1 DGFSGGELP
10 PKNTIREIRINQNP
24 FAPEYDRLGLGRIEI
39 FTKPGSDK
47 FHADLGYNFA
57 TDKWNS
63 RNPYAAEKAP
73 FHLHEF
79 REMLAGPISKR
90 ASFNVTFTREWVDN
104 GNVINGVV
112 LDPTTLAVTPYD
124 NTFVSSLHRT
134 GITPRV
140 DYQLST
146 NHTLSV
152 RYVFNRDAVDN
163 AGVGGFNLATRGYH
177 NDARSQTLQVTETAV
192 INTST
197 INETRFQYFRPD
209 TLAESST
216 GGYALQVLGS
226 FNGGG
231 NPIGRSTTI
240 QNNYEFQN
248 YTSIL
253 RAKHSWKFGL
263 RLRGTT
269 ESNQSPQ
276 NFAGTFTFSGVVAPQ
291 LDANNRV
298 VVDSLGQPV
307 LLNITSIESYR
318 RTLFFQQQGL
328 SPTQIRVLGGGAS
341 QFTLNTGNPHISGS
355 LVDAGI
361 FAGDEWK
368 VKPNLT
374 LSLGMRYEVQ
384 TNINDWRDLAVRIGA
399 AWAPG
404 ASSARSR
411 AKSVIR
417 AGFGIFY
424 DRFSLG
430 NTLTA
435 DRYNGVNQQ
444 QYVVANPD
452 FFPTVP
458 EPSSLTGS
466 VPPSAIQEVSSALR
480 APYLMQSALGFE
492 RELPR
497 NTTVA
502 VTYANSH
509 GVHML
514 RSQNINAPVP
524 GTYVPAIPTSGL
536 YPLGRPGL
544 VALMESTG
552 LYNQNQIILNVNSR
566 PFRDISL
573 TGSYAY
579 NHALSNTDGLGTF
592 PAKPYSMEG
601 EYGPAA
607 TDMRH
612 RVSLGGTITA
622 KWGIRFNPLLTANS
636 GPPFDVTSG
645 RDLWGTTIFNAR
657 PGIGTDPNKPGVV
670 QTPYGLLDP
679 SPGASQTIIP
689 RNFGR
694 GPGQIML
701 NMRVGRTF
709 TFGGARESGAV
720 STGGAPAGSA

>member
-1 DGFSGGELP
+1 MASISSSMSLP
-10 PKNTIREIRINQNP
+10 IQ
-24 FAPEYDRLGLGRIEI
+24 
-39 FTKPGSDK
+39 
-47 FHADLGYNFA
+47 
-57 TDKWNS
+57 
-63 RNPYAAEKAP
+63 
-73 FHLHEF
+73 
-79 REMLAGPISKR
+79 IS
-90 ASFNVTFTREWVDN
+90 S
-104 GNVINGVV
+104 
-112 LDPTTLAVTPYD
+112 
-124 NTFVSSLHRT
+124 
-134 GITPRV
+134 
-140 DYQLST
+140 
-146 NHTLSV
+146 
-152 RYVFNRDAVDN
+152 
-163 AGVGGFNLATRGYH
+163 
-177 NDARSQTLQVTETAV
+177 
-192 INTST
+192 
-197 INETRFQYFRPD
+197 
-209 TLAESST
+209 
-216 GGYALQVLGS
+216 
-226 FNGGG
+226 
-231 NPIGRSTTI
+231 
-240 QNNYEFQN
+240 
-248 YTSIL
+248 
-253 RAKHSWKFGL
+253 
-263 RLRGTT
+263 
-269 ESNQSPQ
+269 
-276 NFAGTFTFSGVVAPQ
+276 
-291 LDANNRV
+291 
-298 VVDSLGQPV
+298 
-307 LLNITSIESYR
+307 
-318 RTLFFQQQGL
+318 
-328 SPTQIRVLGGGAS
+328 
-341 QFTLNTGNPHISGS
+341 
-355 LVDAGI
+355 
-361 FAGDEWK
+361 
-368 VKPNLT
+368 
-374 LSLGMRYEVQ
+374 
-384 TNINDWRDLAVRIGA
+384 
-399 AWAPG
+399 
-404 ASSARSR
+404 
-411 AKSVIR
+411 
-417 AGFGIFY
+417 
-424 DRFSLG
+424 
-430 NTLTA
+430 
-435 DRYNGVNQQ
+435 
-444 QYVVANPD
+444 
-452 FFPTVP
+452 PTVP

-720 STGGAPAGSA
+720 STGGAPAGSAGGPGGQGAGASPFSLGGSQGGSPTSRRRYSLTISMQIRNLTNHNNPGVIIGNITSPLFGQANQPAGSGNAIFSENANNRRLELQMRFAF